1 MAVYKIFPSADA
13 TIYSAYPAK
22 NTGRDEVIE
31 ISVKNSQDGLRFL
44 NRSLLEQ
51 SPYYSY
57 DLVANDNY
65 STTAE
70 IFPSDD
76 VRRSLIQFSSED
88 LAILKTFTQQS
99 ISGSWSAYLRLS
111 LAFAQ
116 NLSAPYTLQ
125 AFPVSQ
131 SWIMGTGKY
140 TTVPE
145 IRNGVSWN
153 YTGPYG
159 ISNQWLDDPLYWDN
173 YELGTWNGSIAQ
185 SLIWDESYSQITTV
199 WNQATQL
206 WNNNAYYFN
215 NVPTFSLAGGS
226 WDDRYITT
234 QSFDYMSNKDVNMDV
249 SNIVNAWFSGSIANY
264 GLILK
269 HPQPIEDDS
278 NAFIDLKF
286 FSVDTHTIYPPC
298 LELRWDDSHYY
309 PIGSSYVLNDQ
320 ITITLANNP
329 GQFKKDSVYKFRTAV
344 RYNYPTRQF
353 TTSSVYLNQLYLS
366 QESYWAIQDM
376 KTNEMVIDF
385 DDKYTKISADSVG
398 NYFYLYMKG
407 LEVERY
413 YRILIKTKI
422 YSTTYGPLSLYDNE
436 QALYNALS
444 LYGPDDL
451 TLLPGETIIKDN
463 NLIFKVT
470 G

>member
-22 NTGRDEVIE
+22 NTGRDPVIE
-31 ISVKNSQDGLRFL
+31 ISVKNSQDGLRFID
-44 NRSLLEQ
+44 RSLLDQ

-57 DLVANDNY
+57 DLAANDNY
-65 STTAE
+65 TTTAN
-70 IFPSDD
+70 IFPTNDI
-76 VRRSLIQFSSED
+76 RRSVLQFSNED
-88 LAILKTFTQQS
+88 LSVLKTFAS
-99 ISGSWSAYLRLS
+99 ASVSGSWDAYLKLN

-116 NLSAPYTLQ
+116 NLNQDYTIE
-125 AFPVSQ
+125 AYPVSQ

-145 IRNGVSWN
+145 IRNGVCWN

-159 ISNQWLDDPLYWDN
+159 ISTPWATTSFLPF
-173 YELGTWNGSIAQ
+173 TWENMLAH
-185 SLIWDESYSQITTV
+185 WNDTYTV
-199 WNQATQL
+199 WEYDPAP
-206 WNNNAYYFN
+206 AFA
-215 NVPTFSLAGGS
+215 SGGGS
-226 WDDRYITT
+226 WHEALPAS
-234 QSFDYMSNKDVNMDV
+234 QSFDYMSNKDINMNV
-249 SNIVNAWFSGSIANY
+249 TNIVDAWFSGSIPNY

-269 HPQPIEDDS
+269 HPQSIEEDS
-278 NAFIDLKF
+278 NTFIDNKF

-298 LELRWDDSHYY
+298 IELRWDDSYYY
-309 PIGSSYVLNDQ
+309 PVGSNYVLNDQ

-344 RYNYPTRQF
+344 RYTYPPRQF
-353 TTSSVYLNQLYLS
+353 TTSSVYLNSLYLS
-366 QESYWAIQDM
+366 QESYWALQDL
-376 KTNEMVIDF
+376 KTNEMIIDF
-385 DDKYTKISADSVG
+385 DDKYTKISADTVG
-398 NYFYLYMKG
+398 NYFFMYMKG

-436 QALYNALS
+436 QALYDALS
-444 LYGPDDL
+444 TYGANDL
-451 TLLPGETIIKDN
+451 ALLPGEVIIKDN

>member
-22 NTGRDEVIE
+22 NTGRDSVVE
-31 ISVKNSQDGLRFL
+31 ISVKNSQDGLRFID
-44 NRSLLEQ
+44 RSLLDQ

-57 DLVANDNY
+57 DLAANDNY
-65 STTAE
+65 TTTAN

-76 VRRSLIQFSSED
+76 VRRSLLQFSSQD
-88 LAILKTFTQQS
+88 LSILKTFASES
-99 ISGSWSAYLRLS
+99 ISGSWGAYLKLN

-116 NLSAPYTLQ
+116 NLNQTYTLE
-125 AFPVSQ
+125 AYPVSQ
-131 SWIMGTGKY
+131 SWVMGTGKY
-140 TTVPE
+140 ATVPE
-145 IRNGVSWN
+145 IRNGVCWN

-159 ISNQWLDDPLYWDN
+159 ISPLWYTEPLYWTN
-173 YELGTWNGSIAQ
+173 YDLGTWDGSNAQ
-185 SLIWDESYSQITTV
+185 NILWEQTYTQQSILWD
-199 WNQATQL
+199 QATQL
-206 WNNNAYYFN
+206 WSTNNLYFSN
-215 NVPTFSLAGGS
+215 LPTFSFSGGS
-226 WDDRYITT
+226 WNTVYTAS
-234 QSFDYMSNKDVNMDV
+234 QYFDYMSNKDINMDIT
-249 SNIVNAWFSGSIANY
+249 SIADAWFSGSIPNY

-269 HPQPIEDDS
+269 HPQPIEEDS
-278 NAFIDLKF
+278 NAFTDLKF

-298 LELRWDDSHYY
+298 IELRWDDSHYY
-309 PIGSSYVLNDQ
+309 PVGSNYVLNDE

-344 RYNYPTRQF
+344 RYTYPARQF
-353 TTSSVYLNQLYLS
+353 TTSSVYLNSLYLS
-366 QESYWAIQDM
+366 QESHWALQDL
-376 KTNEMVIDF
+376 KTNEMIIDF
-385 DDKYTKISADSVG
+385 DDKYTKISADTVG
-398 NYFYLYMKG
+398 NYFFMYMKG

-436 QALYNALS
+436 QSLYDALS
-444 LYGPDDL
+444 TYGANDL
-451 TLLPGETIIKDN
+451 ALLPGEVIIKDN